1 MPGFH
6 QPVRRY
12 APQGALASFENGGGK
27 QLTETYDYNNRLQV
41 VRLQLAPYQTTNDLV
56 CWVYNDYSNV
66 ANPTACSIPS
76 QGTGNDGDVVG
87 QYEKDTVNTSLSHTV
102 GLTYDPTHRLTR
114 SVATGNATHNLT
126 FSYDRYG
133 NMTCQTNGQ
142 TQGPCPNYS
151 FSASTNRITTS
162 GFTYDAAGDLT
173 SDGTHSYQYDAGT
186 LPLESPRRLILPLAK
201 LF

>member
-1 MPGFH
+1 
-6 QPVRRY
+6 
-12 APQGALASFENGGGK
+12 
-27 QLTETYDYNNRLQV
+27 
-41 VRLQLAPYQTTNDLV
+41 
-56 CWVYNDYSNV
+56 
-66 ANPTACSIPS
+66 
-76 QGTGNDGDVVG
+76 
-87 QYEKDTVNTSLSHTV
+87 
-102 GLTYDPTHRLTR
+102 
-114 SVATGNATHNLT
+114 
-126 FSYDRYG
+126 
-133 NMTCQTNGQ
+133 MTCQTNGQ